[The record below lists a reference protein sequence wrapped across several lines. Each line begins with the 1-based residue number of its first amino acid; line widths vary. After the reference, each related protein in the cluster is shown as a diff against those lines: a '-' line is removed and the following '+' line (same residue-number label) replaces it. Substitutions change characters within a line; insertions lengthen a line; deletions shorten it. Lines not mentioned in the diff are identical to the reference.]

1 MTAAAI
7 ATISYSNEVTNVVTQ
22 TLSVILSL
30 ISTFTVTA
38 VLVRTIV
45 HAFVLR
51 DLFPNDLAIATSERK
66 RKARSK
72 CFPLKLGSHDHAQ
85 KIENDVV

>member
-7 ATISYSNEVTNVVTQ
+7 ATITYTNQVTNVLTQ
-22 TLSVILSL
+22 ALSVILSL
-30 ISTFTVTA
+30 IATFTVTA
-38 VLVRTIV
+38 VLVSTIV

-66 RKARSK
+66 QKPRRKWLPFK
-72 CFPLKLGSHDHAQ
+72 TWEP
-85 KIENDVV
+85 